1 MLAFLLGS
9 AIGVMATVSAIELW
23 LRNAL
28 SNNPFYVTLA
38 LLAGAGA
45 FCILDPLIPKPPEPD
60 EAAAASSKDI
70 EDVQGEVSPSS
81 CSRALLGPTCY
92 CCLICLALGIL

>member
-9 AIGVMATVSAIELW
+9 AIGVMATVSAVELW

-38 LLAGAGA
+38 VLIGAAA
-45 FCILDPLIPKPPEPD
+45 FCILDPLIPKPPEDD
-60 EAAAASSKDI
+60 EAAAASSKDV
-70 EDVQGEVSPSS
+70 EDAQDAVSPG
-81 CSRALLGPTCY
+81 CSGSPVQL
-92 CCLICLALGIL
+92 